1 MGKVRRKSG
10 KSNNNKASQP
20 DWDEDGS
27 PLSNEIKED
36 ASLQHKNYKLAK
48 ELVRRVALCFC
59 G

>member
-10 KSNNNKASQP
+10 KSKASQP

-27 PLSNEIKED
+27 PLSNESKED

-48 ELVRRVALCFC
+48 ELVRNSVVLCFC